1 MRSALD
7 IAVSEAFG
15 PQNAKGA
22 ILAQMA
28 AGARGDL
35 MSVLD
40 EFELQFYR
48 SE

>member
-15 PQNAKGA
+15 PQNAEGA
-22 ILAQMA
+22 IVAQMT

-35 MSVLD
+35 TPVLD

-48 SE
+48 S